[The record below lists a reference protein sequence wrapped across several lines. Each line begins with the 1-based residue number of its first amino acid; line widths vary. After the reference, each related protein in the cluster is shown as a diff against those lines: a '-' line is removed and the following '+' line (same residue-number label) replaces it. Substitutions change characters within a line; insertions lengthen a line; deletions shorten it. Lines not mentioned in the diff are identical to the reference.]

1 LVLGLLATGSLLLV
15 NFGSSGD
22 GSLKISI
29 AVHNRDI
36 LSALT
41 AFHHNVGNPAA
52 ASTYAETLRIISR

>member
-1 LVLGLLATGSLLLV
+1 LLV